1 MKLLSVKKTKRDTQS
16 QNDDKQ
22 LAHLKAQIA
31 KNQAE
36 KKLAESIN
44 DWDKEKEKKWAEFS
58 KWNQEI
64 QGRKAILIIE
74 IEELEKKRDRL
85 IDNLRAYNV

>member
-22 LAHLKAQIA
+22 LASIKAQIA
-31 KNQAE
+31 KNEAE

-44 DWDKEKEKKWAEFS
+44 DWDKEKQRKWEDFS
-58 KWNQEI
+58 KWNQEL

-74 IEELEKKRDRL
+74 IEDLEKKRDRL